1 MSLLLK
7 IRKAYKN
14 SLFFKQVDKYQNRHF
29 QRRLTNHGFTLLTPN
44 CMAGM
49 IYHRLGERFNS
60 PTIDISIPTH
70 DFMLMISDLDYY
82 MSREVEET
90 ECGLPY
96 PTGVIRGDGEHGDVC
111 VNFVHYG
118 DFETARNKW
127 NERKKRLLPDNT
139 YIIVCDID
147 DIYTE
152 DTEKAG
158 FISDDDLKLF
168 EAVKCSGKAML
179 TRDKSRSQAY
189 AVYAEPYYNGVYPLT
204 YLNRYPTG
212 LNAFEK
218 KFDFVSFINS
228 KG

>member
-14 SLFFKQVDKYQNRHF
+14 SLFFKQVDKCQNKQF

-60 PTIDISIPTH
+60 PTIDVSIPTH
-70 DFMLMISDLDYY
+70 DFMLMVSDLDYY
-82 MSREVEET
+82 MSQDVEEA
-90 ECGLPY
+90 ESDLPY
-96 PTGVIRGDGEHGDVC
+96 PVGIIRGDKEHGDVRI
-111 VNFVHYG
+111 NFVHYA
-118 DFETARNKW
+118 DFESARNKW
-127 NERKKRLLPDNT
+127 NERKTRIVPDNT

-152 DTEKAG
+152 NADEAG
-158 FISDDDLKLF
+158 FISDEDLKLF
-168 EAVKCSGKAML
+168 ESVQCSGRAML
-179 TRDKSRSQAY
+179 TRDKARSQPYAY
-189 AVYAEPYYNGVYPLT
+189 YAEPYYNGVYPLT

-218 KFDFVSFINS
+218 KFDFVSFINC